1 MTFLAVRR
9 PNSVGAVTS
18 LFVRKV
24 VAAAG
29 DTVDHPSLLRS
40 VGLDPTGGTDVSQM
54 VTDTAYYELLEA
66 IAARLDDATGFPL
79 RVGASMDCDDYGA
92 FGLAWKTAPTLRGSF
107 ERAERFARLLT
118 SVAAYELREDR
129 RGTFLILHRE
139 GERRLGMRL
148 SNEATLASVVAIAR
162 QVSPQPFTPLEV
174 HCKHPAPA
182 SVSAHE
188 AYFGCPMFFGSDRDA
203 LLVGSDALDRT
214 NRLGDPA
221 ISRFLVAH
229 LDSELAARA
238 SETSFEQVVLR
249 HLSDRLSDGLPK
261 AVTVARQMGLSERT
275 LHRRLSGLGLS
286 YQSVME
292 KAQRRLSEGLMVRS
306 AHSIA
311 EIAFLSGY
319 SEQSAFSRAFKRW
332 SGQTPAAYR
341 EAHRSG

>member
-1 MTFLAVRR
+1 
-9 PNSVGAVTS
+9 
-18 LFVRKV
+18 
-24 VAAAG
+24 
-29 DTVDHPSLLRS
+29 
-40 VGLDPTGGTDVSQM
+40 
-54 VTDTAYYELLEA
+54 
-66 IAARLDDATGFPL
+66 
-79 RVGASMDCDDYGA
+79 
-92 FGLAWKTAPTLRGSF
+92 
-107 ERAERFARLLT
+107 
-118 SVAAYELREDR
+118 
-129 RGTFLILHRE
+129 
-139 GERRLGMRL
+139 
-148 SNEATLASVVAIAR
+148 
-162 QVSPQPFTPLEV
+162 
-174 HCKHPAPA
+174 
-182 SVSAHE
+182 VSAHE
-188 AYFGCPMFFGSDRDA
+188 AYFGCPVFFGSDKDA
-203 LLVGSDALDRT
+203 LLVGSSALART

-238 SETSFEQVVLR
+238 GETSFEQVVLR

-275 LHRRLSGLGLS
+275 LHRRLAGLGLS

-292 KAQRRLSEGLMVRS
+292 KAQRRLSEGLLVRS